1 MTGRSWLK
9 LNAAIAV
16 CVVAVGCGPKEVEES
31 LPAPKNDLETTFR
44 WIPND
49 NVDLMSPEG
58 TFLRAAAE
66 SWWRARAEPGGG
78 MESIT
83 NGGYPGFDRV
93 FNNVWPPEEVGGA
106 GHFGTPIVGTEY
118 LEAVDLRRDGVNFV
132 GHYCQYSSM
141 TATETPEGQ
150 YRGPRRIA
158 AVAGR
163 SMTFGP
169 DPTLPPTAQKEPLA
183 AQSGPADHPSE
194 NVFGTWVL
202 TDSQG
207 LDPDEIRCAET
218 APGTPPHMPNGYAGD
233 RPPPTLPPS
242 PGWPAG

>member
-1 MTGRSWLK
+1 MTGKSWLK
-9 LNAAIAV
+9 LNAAITV
-16 CVVAVGCGPKEVEES
+16 CVVVVGCGPKESEES

-49 NVDLMSPEG
+49 SVDLMSPEG

-78 MESIT
+78 IEAIT
-83 NGGYPGFDRV
+83 TGGYPGFDRA
-93 FNNVWPPEEVGGA
+93 FNNVWPAEEVGGA
-106 GHFGTPIVGTEY
+106 GHFGTPVVGTEY
-118 LEAVDLRRDGVNFV
+118 FEAVDLRRAGENFV
-132 GHYCQYSSM
+132 VHYCQYSSM
-141 TATETPEGQ
+141 TATRTPEGQ
-150 YRGPRRIA
+150 YQGPRPIA

-169 DPTLPPTAQKEPLA
+169 DPTLPADAQKSPLA
-183 AQSGPADHPSE
+183 AQSGPSDRPHV

-207 LDPDEIRCAET
+207 VDPGDIHCAEG
-218 APGTPPHMPNGYAGD
+218 APGTPPDMPNGYVGD
-233 RPPPTLPPS
+233 QPPPTLPPS
-242 PGWPAG
+242 PGWPES